1 MQEEV
6 WKDIA
11 DYEGCYQVS
20 NLGNVR
26 SLTRRVSSFRPDIGK
41 RFEYDKKGQLIH
53 PIASAG
59 GYLTVV
65 LSKDGKK
72 STFLVHELV
81 ACAFLEKKDGFLFIE
96 HKNGIFTDN
105 AVSNLKWSKED
116 ESGRPKVSIL
126 NSENDNNDEQ
136 WRDVV
141 GYETLYEVSTS
152 GLVRSKKRVLKYVH
166 NMSKLPCC
174 TVVGGRILKG
184 SVDNSGYVYVNLRN
198 EEGLKRVS
206 VHRLV
211 AMAFIPNHENKPHID
226 HINTI
231 KTDNRVE
238 NLRWVDALENI
249 NNLITIQHFHRDNG
263 KNTDERSVYD
273 LRKSDKFHNG
283 IDLRNVEN
291 TAKLSFRK
299 KNGAFLEISVKDGR
313 KVCDFWFSEN
323 SLVALRDE
331 INEYIE
337 STKRITL

>member
-6 WKDIA
+6 WKDISG
-11 DYEGCYQVS
+11 YEGYYQVS

-26 SLTRRVSSFRPDIGK
+26 SLTRYVKVFMCDNGR
-41 RFEYDKKGQLIH
+41 EYEYEKKGQIIQ

-59 GYLTVV
+59 GCLSVV

-81 ACAFLEKKDGFLFIE
+81 ALAFLEKRDGFLFIE

-105 AVSNLKWSKED
+105 AVSNLAWSKED
-116 ESGRPKVSIL
+116 ESSRPQVPIL
-126 NSENDNNDEQ
+126 NSENDNNDEK

-141 GYETLYEVSTS
+141 GYETLYEVSAS
-152 GLVRSKKRVLKYVH
+152 GLVRSKKRVLKYVN
-166 NMSKLPCC
+166 NMSKSLCC

-231 KTDNRVE
+231 RTDNRVE
-238 NLRWVDALENI
+238 NLRWVDSLENI

-263 KNTDERSVYD
+263 KNTDGRSVYD
-273 LRKSDKFHNG
+273 SRKSGKFHNG

>member
-11 DYEGCYQVS
+11 GYEGYYQVS
-20 NLGNVR
+20 NFGNVR
-26 SLTRRVSSFRPDIGK
+26 SLTRYVKVFMCDNGR
-41 RFEYDKKGQLIH
+41 EYEYEKKGQIIQ

-59 GYLTVV
+59 GCLSVV

-81 ACAFLEKKDGFLFIE
+81 ALAFLEKRDGFLFIE

-105 AVSNLKWSKED
+105 AVSNLVWSKED
-116 ESGRPKVSIL
+116 ESSRPQVPIL
-126 NSENDNNDEQ
+126 NSENDNNDEK

-141 GYETLYEVSTS
+141 GYETLYEVSAS
-152 GLVRSKKRVLKYVH
+152 GLVRSKKRVLKYVN
-166 NMSKLPCC
+166 NMSKSLCC

-231 KTDNRVE
+231 RTDNRVE
-238 NLRWVDALENI
+238 NLRWVDSLENI

-263 KNTDERSVYD
+263 KNTDGRSVYD
-273 LRKSDKFHNG
+273 SRKSDKFHNG